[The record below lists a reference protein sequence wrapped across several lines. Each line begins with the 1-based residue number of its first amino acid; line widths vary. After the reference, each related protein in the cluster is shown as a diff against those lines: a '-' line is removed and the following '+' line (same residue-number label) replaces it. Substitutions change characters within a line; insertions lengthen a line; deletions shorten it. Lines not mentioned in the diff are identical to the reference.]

1 MVSDSADGGTPAT
14 NLPLLHVVVEALG
27 LLAQRALALLRFLD
41 VILELDLQ
49 LLAGGLELLQ
59 FQLDLFIL
67 RLVVCEL
74 LLEARAFGR
83 RRG

>member
-74 LLEARAFGR
+74 LLQARAFRR